1 MVFHLDVGPCNGHSV
16 RRGQRALARVSRMKA
31 DRLRP
36 LWLVGL
42 LLAGPL
48 MAEDQRQLAT
58 LPPPAQETLRQEM
71 LANLV
76 ALNEIL
82 GLVAT
87 DKIKEAGAV
96 AEQQL
101 GLSVQGRNRDKPFDA
116 RPGPY
121 MPQAMRAL
129 GMEGHRAASEFAKA
143 AQAGERDRA
152 LALLPS
158 LTNACVSCHASWR
171 IR

>member
-1 MVFHLDVGPCNGHSV
+1 MRSHN
-16 RRGQRALARVSRMKA
+16 
-31 DRLRP
+31 LRQ
-36 LWLVGL
+36 LCFLGL
-42 LLAGPL
+42 LLSGSAL
-48 MAEDQRQLAT
+48 AEDPRQLAV

-87 DKIKEAGAV
+87 DRIKEAGAI

-101 GLSVQGRNRDKPFDA
+101 GLSAQGKNRDKPFEA
-116 RPGPY
+116 RPGPH
-121 MPQAMRAL
+121 MPPAMHAL

-143 AQAGERDRA
+143 AQTGDRARA
-152 LALLPS
+152 LALLPK
-158 LTNACVSCHASWR
+158 LTDACVSCHAMWR
-171 IR
+171 TR